1 MDFVQLRSCRQGD
14 GGWDLSL
21 ASVERSSREALRV
34 CQERARKQ
42 VAGAKGGVSSDAS
55 RRVSAISGS
64 ARELAKRTRAV
75 GRWVVSGALDS
86 TL

>member
-21 ASVERSSREALRV
+21 ASVERSSREALRE

-42 VAGAKGGVSSDAS
+42 VAGAKGGY
-55 RRVSAISGS
+55 RVMRADESLRSAG
-64 ARELAKRTRAV
+64 ARESSPS
-75 GRWVVSGALDS
+75 GRERSGGG
-86 TL
+86 